1 MIQLA
6 VFLGNPGKN
15 HADTR
20 HNTAWMLTEHLP
32 DRPPWREKFRGR
44 IAETTIHGAQ
54 LRLLMPLTFMNRSG
68 ESVGAAMHFYRIP
81 SPQLIV
87 VHDDIELP
95 FGTIAPR
102 FGGSVAGHNGLRSI
116 RSALGTNQF
125 HRLRIGIGRPNRG
138 TVESWV
144 LGRFDPIEQSALPEL
159 LTRAVSQLFSLIEPE
174 GKLG

>member
-32 DRPPWREKFRGR
+32 DRPGWREKFRGR
-44 IAETTIHGAQ
+44 IAEASFHGVQ
-54 LRLLMPLTFMNRSG
+54 VRLLMPLTFMNHSG
-68 ESVGAAMHFYRIP
+68 ESVGAAMRFYRITP
-81 SPQLIV
+81 LQLIV

-102 FGGSVAGHNGLRSI
+102 FGGSAAGHNGLRSI
-116 RSALGTNQF
+116 RGSLGTNQF

-138 TVESWV
+138 TVHSWV

-159 LTRAVSQLFSLIEPE
+159 LNRAVSQLFSLIEPQDS
-174 GKLG
+174 K